1 MSLLKALPAA
11 ALLFL
16 PSSAATVHSLSVVPS
31 SGKAEVVIGV
41 NAAVEVQ
48 DFTLD
53 APARVVVDLKGATL
67 DMSNRTYDKV
77 SRGGIT
83 NVRYSQYRPNIVRV
97 VIELDAK
104 HPYEVKRNPNEV
116 RVSVTGGKTA
126 EYSSWGTA
134 SRRSYAS
141 APATTSTAAH
151 QTATATHDVAKTV
164 TTPAPASKQAQ
175 TYTATPVQAKP
186 LQATIQAQATTE
198 RADTQDEPAPVAME
212 PEPTPTRR
220 TSNSDRAVGL
230 FSQVQQSQ
238 QPPITVTF
246 QDTDIRD
253 VIASFA
259 AFSGRTI
266 VVGKDVSGTITA
278 EVRNQPWDVALRA
291 ILQGQGLA
299 ASEDPI
305 SGIITVDS
313 YANILNRQASEPLQ
327 TQLVSINYARAN
339 ALVPTI
345 QQLLQKD
352 CLANAQVPT
361 SGNVSQNN
369 ARPNCVARGL
379 VAADSVTNTL
389 IITETASRL
398 ADVLQYVRS
407 LDVRTPQVGIKAKII
422 FVNRTNI
429 EDIGLSYDLGTGTD
443 QFFSQLI
450 KRPDPSTLKPIDT
463 NGDGV
468 PDALGGGTPFSGDR
482 ILLGGNALSAI
493 ANANARVINPALSV
507 VFSTALGKFQLTSF
521 LDALQE
527 VRLADL
533 QAEPSIV
540 TLDNRQASIQ
550 VGQEIPI
557 RVLDAN
563 TSNLSGAATPNSQPR
578 ATVQMKQVGIILTVT
593 PHITNNRQILLLLH
607 AENSDAQ
614 LASSDAGYIFGK
626 QAGDTQL
633 LVGDGETAVIGG
645 LTVTQTT
652 QSKSGIPLLVDLPLI
667 GRLFGETRTQD
678 EKRDLLIL
686 VTPHIVDDGASVP
699 GSSPNS
705 IPPATR

>member
-1 MSLLKALPAA
+1 MSFLKALPAA

-16 PSSAATVHSLSVVPS
+16 PTAASVHSVSVVPS
-31 SGKAEVVIGV
+31 SGKTEVRIGV
-41 NAAVEVQ
+41 SAAVDVQ

-53 APARVVVDLKGATL
+53 SPARVVVDLKGATL
-67 DMSNRTYDKV
+67 DMSYRGYDKV
-77 SRGGIT
+77 ARGGIT
-83 NVRYSQYRPNIVRV
+83 NIRYSQYRNDVVRV
-97 VIELDAK
+97 VIEMDGK
-104 HPYEVKRNPNEV
+104 HSYEVKRGEGEV
-116 RVSVTGGKTA
+116 RIAFSGGKT
-126 EYSSWGTA
+126 EDYSSWSSG
-134 SRRSYAS
+134 RVVDRVR
-141 APATTSTAAH
+141 
-151 QTATATHDVAKTV
+151 VARKA
-164 TTPAPASKQAQ
+164 PAPANDVTSKQVPLKVARAAPAQ
-175 TYTATPVQAKP
+175 TPAEMPAQKMEARVETSAPQQTEPEQASPRYEAPASVSPV
-186 LQATIQAQATTE
+186 
-198 RADTQDEPAPVAME
+198 RANLGSTYDKPVA
-212 PEPTPTRR
+212 
-220 TSNSDRAVGL
+220 L
-230 FSQVQQSQ
+230 FSQAQQSQ
-238 QPPITVTF
+238 QPSITVTF

-259 AFSGRTI
+259 SFSGRTI
-266 VVGKDVSGTITA
+266 VVGKDVTGTVTA

-291 ILQGQGLA
+291 ILAGQGLA
-299 ASEDPI
+299 ASEDAI

-313 YANILNRQASEPLQ
+313 YANILNRQASEPLS
-327 TQLVSINYARAN
+327 TQLISINYARAS

-352 CLANAQVPT
+352 CPQVQS
-361 SGNVSQNN
+361 SGNVSQAN

-379 VAADSVTNTL
+379 VAADSTTNTL

-398 ADVLQYVRS
+398 ADVLQYVHN

-443 QFFSQLI
+443 QFFSQLV
-450 KRPDPSTLKPIDT
+450 KRPDPASLRPIDT

-468 PDALGGGTPFSGDR
+468 PDALGGGTPFDGDR
-482 ILLGGNALSAI
+482 VLLGGNALSAI
-493 ANANARVINPALSV
+493 ANANARVVNPALQV
-507 VFSTALGKFQLTSF
+507 IFSTALGKFQLTSF

-557 RVLDAN
+557 RVLDAG
-563 TSNLSGAATPNSQPR
+563 TAAGGAGGASNAIPR
-578 ATVQMKQVGIILTVT
+578 ATVQLKQVGIILTVT

-614 LASSDAGYIFGK
+614 LASSDVGFIFGK

-652 QSKSGIPLLVDLPLI
+652 QSKSGIPILVDLPLI
-667 GRLFGETRTQD
+667 GRLFGNTRTD
-678 EKRDLLIL
+678 DTKRDLLIL
-686 VTPHIVDDGASVP
+686 VTPHIIDDGAAIP
-699 GSSPNS
+699 GASSNP